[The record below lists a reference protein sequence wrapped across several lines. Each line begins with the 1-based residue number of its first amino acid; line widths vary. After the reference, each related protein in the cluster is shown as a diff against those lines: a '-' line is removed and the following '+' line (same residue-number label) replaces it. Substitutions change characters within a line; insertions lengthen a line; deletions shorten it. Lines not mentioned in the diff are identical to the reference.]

1 MALVVKALSF
11 LNEPPNRA
19 SNNLN
24 EGGVRFGLVMALT
37 NAFYSLLIF
46 PSFLGF
52 YFSQDC
58 FSFSSVGFCVWRGE
72 ALLCSSSAADPSGVP
87 KEMEKNPGQQASRE
101 NREIPVS
108 GMART
113 ELPLNTALPAH
124 IFPYFNR

>member
-58 FSFSSVGFCVWRGE
+58 FSSVGFCVWRGE

-87 KEMEKNPGQQASRE
+87 QRKGEEP
-101 NREIPVS
+101 
-108 GMART
+108 RT
-113 ELPLNTALPAH
+113 EG
-124 IFPYFNR
+124 FQGK

>member
-1 MALVVKALSF
+1 MTLAVKALSF

-24 EGGVRFGLVMALT
+24 EGGVRFGLLVALT
-37 NAFYSLLIF
+37 NAFYSFLIF

-52 YFSQDC
+52 YFSPDC
-58 FSFSSVGFCVWRGE
+58 FSLVGFCVWRGE
-72 ALLCSSSAADPSGVP
+72 TLLGSSLEADPSGIP
-87 KEMEKNPGQQASRE
+87 KERGKNPGQKASRE

-108 GMART
+108 GTART

>member
-24 EGGVRFGLVMALT
+24 EGGVRFGLVMALP
-37 NAFYSLLIF
+37 NAFYSFLIF

-58 FSFSSVGFCVWRGE
+58 FSFG
-72 ALLCSSSAADPSGVP
+72 
-87 KEMEKNPGQQASRE
+87 
-101 NREIPVS
+101 
-108 GMART
+108 
-113 ELPLNTALPAH
+113 
-124 IFPYFNR
+124 